1 METPSMPVEML
12 TYSALGERPIAG
24 KVAAA
29 VTATG
34 KRRQNPVVV
43 DVTELAHKPM
53 PARSPAGDHPITAR
67 VEALQVELARS
78 KPSAAGSPGGLRA

>member
-12 TYSALGERPIAG
+12 TALGERPIAG

-34 KRRQNPVVV
+34 KRRQKPVVV
-43 DVTELAHKPM
+43 DVL
-53 PARSPAGDHPITAR
+53 S
-67 VEALQVELARS
+67 
-78 KPSAAGSPGGLRA
+78 

>member
-1 METPSMPVEML
+1 METSVHIVEML

-34 KRRQNPVVV
+34 KRRQNRLPIR
-43 DVTELAHKPM
+43 
-53 PARSPAGDHPITAR
+53 ARRLG
-67 VEALQVELARS
+67 
-78 KPSAAGSPGGLRA
+78 